1 MAYNIFIIISGTLVF
16 FSIITASPGSSN
28 VAYNLAMTSQG
39 CTGFLW
45 SVVSAVAMFYLAQKN
60 LFSTVQSIDLTYKIT
75 TSMKILLL
83 TIVIVPII
91 LMIMVTVTFL
101 YISTNAFNEED
112 CSAIDFFTDEQCNA
126 LLMLGTSSIHLPGN
140 FAIPSY
146 ISFHCILI
154 GKEFNL
160 LLAKYEKFPN
170 LFGKSEEPLCR

>member
-1 MAYNIFIIISGTLVF
+1 MTYNIFIITSGTLIF

-45 SVVSAVAMFYLAQKN
+45 SVVSAVAMFYMAQKD
-60 LFSTVQSIDLTYKIT
+60 LFDIMEPILFTYKIT
-75 TSMKILLL
+75 LPMKILLL
-83 TIVIVPII
+83 AIVIIPII
-91 LMIMVTVTFL
+91 LITIVTVTFI
-101 YISTNAFNEED
+101 YVSTSAFNAMD
-112 CSAIDFFTDEQCNA
+112 CSASDFFTNEHCNV
-126 LLMLGTSSIHLPGN
+126 LLMLAASLIHHPGSV
-140 FAIPSY
+140 AIPSY